1 MIAAEFVFRTMQAAN
16 LLAGLISLCIG
27 MLIAYDAWD
36 RERQRLPALMTMRTV
51 RFAWLMILI
60 GAVPVLAFY
69 PRLSQVTV
77 VWLEISHDV
86 ASRVGALGAMFA
98 MFFALGLITAIGS
111 GKPRRIAVVWLVLLA
126 GAFATTALQNV
137 G

>member
-1 MIAAEFVFRTMQAAN
+1 MIAAEFVFHTMQAAN
-16 LLAGLISLCIG
+16 LLAGLISLSIG
-27 MLIAYDAWD
+27 VLLAYDAWS

-51 RFAWLMILI
+51 RFAWLMMLI
-60 GAVPVLAFY
+60 GAIPVLAFY